1 MDLNTHIQVLEKKN
15 RILFSGRHYWLL
27 SLAFVIL
34 VLFAMYLIE
43 PIFGVAF
50 SGFVAFFLNYFYSKY
65 AFKKLNDRIS
75 LLQTKLEQSQ
85 T

>member
-1 MDLNTHIQVLEKKN
+1 MDLNTHIQVAEKKN

-34 VLFAMYLIE
+34 VLIAMYIIE

-50 SGFVAFFLNYFYSKY
+50 SGFAAFFLNYFYSRY
-65 AFKKLNDRIS
+65 AFKKLNERIS
-75 LLQTKLEQSQ
+75 LLQTKLDQ